1 MQRPR
6 VMNRPL
12 NVTKQPADAPKQPI
26 RLTEEE
32 KAMLAKIH
40 AETESKEEFE
50 AKAREYLKTHRGS

>member
-1 MQRPR
+1 
-6 VMNRPL
+6 MNRPL